1 MRNSVTK
8 PYHVHDIRHNTKYAE
23 ASLERGSHF
32 DGEHTYDSTD
42 LAVLLSTLE
51 SQRYDN
57 FIAAVS
63 HKNILQFDNRVMNS
77 HCKDYLKM
85 YYRLVQKLGHF

>member
-1 MRNSVTK
+1 MRNSVIK
-8 PYHVHDIRHNTKYAE
+8 PYHVHDVGHNIKNAE
-23 ASLERGSHF
+23 ASLEKGPHF

-42 LAVLLSTLE
+42 LTVLLSTLE

-57 FIAAVS
+57 FIGAVS
-63 HKNILQFDNRVMNS
+63 HKSILQFDNRVMNS

-85 YYRLVQKLGHF
+85 YYRLVQKLGLF